1 MAVHQGIGTVT
12 SLTTSATS
20 ARTGAIAHQS
30 DSLRFVAKS
39 QGHHV
44 AIGTLP
50 TGYTTSYYIPSGG
63 ESILSI
69 GRPASQ
75 RVVNVIV
82 GTATT
87 IDFPEG
93 TGSPF
98 AVGDAVTLTVTGQS
112 SFDFEHKIVSSVDT
126 SAGVGGYYNTRITVD
141 HDSSSVSDAFNPA
154 YAELRGSLMVAAR
167 TDSGSGTLYIQQVQ
181 VTGQA

>member
-12 SLTTSATS
+12 TLSTSGTS
-20 ARTGAIAHQS
+20 ARTGAIVHQS

-44 AIGTLP
+44 AIGTFP

-63 ESILSI
+63 EAILSL
-69 GRPASQ
+69 GRPSSQ
-75 RVVNVIV
+75 RVVNVTV

-112 SFDFEHKIVSSVDT
+112 DFDFEHKIVSSVDT
-126 SAGVGGYYNTRITVD
+126 SAGVSGYFSTRITVD
-141 HDSSSVSDAFNPA
+141 HDSSSVSAA
-154 YAELRGSLMVAAR
+154 ISEAEKGFGTFSLRR
-167 TDSGSGTLYIQQVQ
+167 I
-181 VTGQA
+181 

>member
-12 SLTTSATS
+12 TLTTSGTS
-20 ARTGAIAHQS
+20 ARSGAIAHKS
-30 DSLRFVAKS
+30 DSLRFVSVS

-50 TGYTTSYYIPSGG
+50 TGTTTDYYIPSGG
-63 ESILSI
+63 EAILSI

-112 SFDFEHKIVSSVDT
+112 DFDFEHKIVSSVDT
-126 SAGVGGYYNTRITVD
+126 SAGVSGYFSTRITVD
-141 HDSSSVSDAFNPA
+141 HNSSSVSDAFNPA

-167 TDSGSGTLYIQQVQ
+167 TDSGSGKLYVQQVQ
-181 VTGQA
+181 ISGVQ

>member
-12 SLTTSATS
+12 TLTTSATS
-20 ARTGAIAHQS
+20 ARSGAIAHKS
-30 DSLRFVAKS
+30 DSLRFVSVS

-50 TGYTTSYYIPSGG
+50 TGTTTDYYIPSGG
-63 ESILSI
+63 EAILSI

-112 SFDFEHKIVSSVDT
+112 DFDFEHKIVSSVDT
-126 SAGVGGYYNTRITVD
+126 SAGVSGYFSTRITVD
-141 HDSSSVSDAFNPA
+141 HNSSSVSDAFNPA

-167 TDSGSGTLYIQQVQ
+167 TDSGSGKLYVQQVQ
-181 VTGQA
+181 VTGAA

>member
-12 SLTTSATS
+12 TLTTSGTS
-20 ARTGAIAHQS
+20 ARSGAIAHKS
-30 DSLRFVAKS
+30 DSIRFVAVS

-50 TGYTTSYYIPSGG
+50 TGSTTDYYIPSGG
-63 ESILSI
+63 EAILSI

-112 SFDFEHKIVSSVDT
+112 DFDFEHKIVSSVDT
-126 SAGVGGYYNTRITVD
+126 SAGVSGYFSTRITVD
-141 HDSSSVSDAFNPA
+141 HNSSSVSEAFNPA

-167 TDSGSGTLYIQQVQ
+167 TDSGSGKLYVQQVQ
-181 VTGQA
+181 VTGAA

>member
-12 SLTTSATS
+12 TLTTSATS
-20 ARTGAIAHQS
+20 ARSGAIAHKS
-30 DSLRFVAKS
+30 DSLRFVSVS

-50 TGYTTSYYIPSGG
+50 TGTTTDYYIPSGG
-63 ESILSI
+63 EAILSI

-112 SFDFEHKIVSSVDT
+112 DFDFEHKIVSSVDT
-126 SAGVGGYYNTRITVD
+126 SAGVSGYFSTRITVD
-141 HDSSSVSDAFNPA
+141 HNSSSVSEAFNPA

-167 TDSGSGTLYIQQVQ
+167 TDSGSGKLYVQQVQ
-181 VTGQA
+181 VTGAA

>member
-12 SLTTSATS
+12 TLTTSATS
-20 ARTGAIAHQS
+20 ARSGAIAHKS
-30 DSLRFVAKS
+30 DSLRFVSVS

-50 TGYTTSYYIPSGG
+50 TGTTTDYYIPSGG
-63 ESILSI
+63 EAILSI

-98 AVGDAVTLTVTGQS
+98 PVN
-112 SFDFEHKIVSSVDT
+112 FCH
-126 SAGVGGYYNTRITVD
+126 
-141 HDSSSVSDAFNPA
+141 
-154 YAELRGSLMVAAR
+154 
-167 TDSGSGTLYIQQVQ
+167 
-181 VTGQA
+181 

>member
-12 SLTTSATS
+12 TLSTSGTS
-20 ARTGAIAHQS
+20 ARTGAIVHQS

-44 AIGTLP
+44 AIGTFP

-63 ESILSI
+63 EAILSL
-69 GRPASQ
+69 GRPSSQ
-75 RVVNVIV
+75 RVVNVTV

-112 SFDFEHKIVSSVDT
+112 NFDF
-126 SAGVGGYYNTRITVD
+126 
-141 HDSSSVSDAFNPA
+141 
-154 YAELRGSLMVAAR
+154 
-167 TDSGSGTLYIQQVQ
+167 TL
-181 VTGQA
+181 